1 MMMLYEEG
9 RFQFDDPISKFIPAF
24 TDVKV
29 FGKTNDGKIKLS
41 DLEREITIRDL
52 MTHTSGLTY
61 ASLEASPVAA
71 MYQEAG
77 LLNRDRTLQENVQEL
92 VKLPLVNQPGT
103 VWRYSV
109 STDVLGHLVELIAN
123 MPFDAFLEQ
132 RIFAPLHM
140 TDTGFYVPKEKID
153 RFAALYSPADNGR
166 LELTDPPATG
176 EYSKPPSLFSGGGGL
191 VSTTT
196 DYVQFAQ
203 MVLNGG
209 ELDGTRLLGR
219 KTIEFMTTNHIPDQ
233 LMPLQIAHDWVLHGY
248 GYGLGFGV
256 IMNVAQSQVLGSSNT
271 YGWGGAASTH
281 FWIDPKEELLGV
293 IMTQLSPIYY
303 YPIEQQFKV
312 LTYQALVD

>member
-1 MMMLYEEG
+1 M
-9 RFQFDDPISKFIPAF
+9 
-24 TDVKV
+24 
-29 FGKTNDGKIKLS
+29 
-41 DLEREITIRDL
+41 
-52 MTHTSGLTY
+52 
-61 ASLEASPVAA
+61 
-71 MYQEAG
+71 
-77 LLNRDRTLQENVQEL
+77 
-92 VKLPLVNQPGT
+92 
-103 VWRYSV
+103 
-109 STDVLGHLVELIAN
+109 LGHLVELIAN

-132 RIFAPLHM
+132 RIFTPLHM

-219 KTIEFMTTNHIPDQ
+219 KTIELMTTNHIPDQ

-281 FWIDPKEELLGV
+281 FWIDPKEEWLGV
-293 IMTQLSPIYY
+293 IMTQFSPIYY

-312 LTYQALVD
+312 LTYQALVVGKEDGDLHLASPRADQVRVSQCQVRNRVAHLGRQEAAKDIRHPAAFAPHTGEMSGHHRHIVDRDGHKGK